1 MVTNSGTPARPD
13 QLRSLNPPRQLTVTE
28 HHGMPAEL
36 IERNRRHKIVRI
48 QDVWNI
54 DDEWW
59 REPIIRRYFQVVID
73 TGAIRTIYQDLV
85 QNTWH
90 EQRY

>member
-1 MVTNSGTPARPD
+1 
-13 QLRSLNPPRQLTVTE
+13 
-28 HHGMPAEL
+28 MPAEI

-90 EQRY
+90 EQQY